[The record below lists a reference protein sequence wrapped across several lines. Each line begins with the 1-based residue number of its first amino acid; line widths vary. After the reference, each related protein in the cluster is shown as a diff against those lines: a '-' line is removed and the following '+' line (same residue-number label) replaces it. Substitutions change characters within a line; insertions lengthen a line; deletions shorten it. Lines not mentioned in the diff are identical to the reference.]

1 MAHWVQYHTPERMG
15 YGIDEAFLDG
25 DEFDGESEGYRFS
38 MVSNKAPDDP
48 RGDVI
53 WVVGITA
60 KSDSPVSLGWW
71 FVVADIVAANH
82 PDFEFRYV
90 GDSGGACRQPLPV
103 ISGEP
108 WYRQL
113 LGMTHNFRDGLTE
126 VRIPAVLRGLRVAA
140 ARGGCPQE

>member
-1 MAHWVQYHTPERMG
+1 MTHWVQYHTPDRMG
-15 YGIDEAFLDG
+15 FGIDEAVW
-25 DEFDGESEGYRFS
+25 DEDDADGESHGYRFS

-48 RGDVI
+48 RGDVV

-60 KSDSPVSLGWW
+60 DRDSPVYLGWW
-71 FVVADIVAANH
+71 FVVDDIVAAGD
-82 PDFEFRYV
+82 PEFEFLYIGNR
-90 GDSGGACRQPLPV
+90 GGACNPMPV

-126 VRIPAVLRGLRVAA
+126 VRIPDVLRGLRATA
-140 ARGGCPQE
+140 ARGGCPQV